1 MARDKSRL
9 LAVAKSNA
17 QSHLLEQ
24 LQSGKI
30 ERHSE
35 AYKEQCEVIDMLS
48 DLIIRESDKWDSN
61 N

>member
-1 MARDKSRL
+1 MSSRQVRL
-9 LAVAKSNA
+9 LSVCKSNA
-17 QSHLLEQ
+17 ESHLLEQ

-35 AYKEQCEVIDMLS
+35 AYKEQCEVINMLA